1 MVLMKQFKEIEFH
14 VQRIAPNP
22 SGIAIVSYKE
32 VRHLFPSPGKSFIL
46 FIDDKEYT
54 TSIRNLRRSGWT
66 SFAKTFE
73 NNIRVTRA
81 ELCYRHRFKEGD
93 LVFVTEEVPFEKY
106 RLIKPGF

>member
-1 MVLMKQFKEIEFH
+1 MKQFKEIEFH

-32 VRHLFPSPGKSFIL
+32 VRHLFPSPGQSFIL
-46 FIDDKEYT
+46 FIDDKKYT

-81 ELCYRHRFKEGD
+81 ELCYRHRLKEGD
-93 LVFVTEEVPFEKY
+93 LVFVTVENPFEKY
-106 RLIKPGF
+106 RLYKPDF